1 MSHKIPARHSAVY
14 SLGPS
19 VVTPQVTKAQLVTQL
34 KNKQWLGRLSVCL
47 HQGIPMWTQ
56 TMCRWD
62 KLGKR
67 GHLLSHLL

>member
-1 MSHKIPARHSAVY
+1 MSHKIPARHSAVH

-19 VVTPQVTKAQLVTQL
+19 VVTPQVTKVQLVTQL

-47 HQGIPMWTQ
+47 HQRIHMWTQ

-62 KLGKR
+62 KLGKS
-67 GHLLSHLL
+67 GHLLRHLL